1 MRTRHG
7 AQSPRTAARKA
18 SAAALAAAAL
28 LFSLTACGLGGTDE
42 PDRKGSDPAP
52 AGSSSEQSGA
62 KDGATGT
69 TGETGETGAPG
80 DGGDQA
86 PLATIK
92 GSNGFEVT
100 YASAKRDSGGYLTLT
115 GAIRNTSGKSQFAPT
130 QWSGQETEVKQ
141 TGPSLAGM
149 TLVDKAG
156 KKRYYVLRDTDGN
169 PLTTTGLSTMQPGQ
183 SLDFFAQYPAP
194 PAATT
199 SVEVLLPL
207 MPTAT
212 IGLS

>member
-7 AQSPRTAARKA
+7 AQSPRTGRKA

-52 AGSSSEQSGA
+52 AGSSSEQSPP
-62 KDGATGT
+62 KD
-69 TGETGETGAPG
+69 GETGAPG
-80 DGGDQA
+80 GDGGGTGGDQA

-130 QWSGQETEVKQ
+130 QWSGQETEIKQ

-183 SLDFFAQYPAP
+183 SIDFFAQYPAP
-194 PAATT
+194 PAATG

>member
-7 AQSPRTAARKA
+7 AQSPRTARKA

-52 AGSSSEQSGA
+52 AGSSSEQSGSQ
-62 KDGATGT
+62 DGTTGT
-69 TGETGETGAPG
+69 TGETGTPGG

-115 GAIRNTSGKSQFAPT
+115 GAIRNTGGKSQFAPT

-156 KKRYYVLRDTDGN
+156 KKRYYVLRDTGGN
-169 PLTTTGLSTMQPGQ
+169 PLTTTGLSTMQPGE

-194 PAATT
+194 PAATK

>member
-7 AQSPRTAARKA
+7 ASPQGAARTARSAA
-18 SAAALAAAAL
+18 AAALAAAAL
-28 LFSLTACGLGGTDE
+28 MFSLTACGSGDE
-42 PDRKGSDPAP
+42 PDRKASDSAP
-52 AGSSSEQSGA
+52 AGSSSDQPGQQDGGTGDSGA
-62 KDGATGT
+62 PTGDGGT
-69 TGETGETGAPG
+69 T
-80 DGGDQA
+80 GGDQA
-86 PLATIK
+86 PLATVK
-92 GSNGFEVT
+92 GSNGFEVV
-100 YASAKRDSGGYLTLT
+100 YATAKRDDGGYLTLT
-115 GAIRNTSGKSQFAPT
+115 GAIRNSSGKSQFAPL
-130 QWSGQETEVKQ
+130 QWSGQESQVKQ

-194 PAATT
+194 PAGTK
-199 SVEVLLPL
+199 SVDVLLPL

>member
-7 AQSPRTAARKA
+7 ARPLGTARTA

-28 LFSLTACGLGGTDE
+28 MFSLTACGLGGTDD

-52 AGSSSEQSGA
+52 AGSSSERSGP
-62 KDGATGT
+62 KD
-69 TGETGETGAPG
+69 GETGTP
-80 DGGDQA
+80 GGDAGETDGDPAA

-92 GSNGFEVT
+92 GSGGFEVT
-100 YASAKRDSGGYLTLT
+100 YASAKRDSGGYLTIT
-115 GAIRNTSGKSQFAPT
+115 GIIKNISGKSQFAPL

-194 PAATT
+194 PAATK
-199 SVEVLLPL
+199 SVDVLLPL